1 MKNIMA
7 ERLRELRRKNGYTQK
22 YIALTIDVA
31 QSIVSQWE
39 NDTTENARIPSRD
52 NLIKLSEL
60 YGVSVDYLL
69 GGTNNNYDENG
80 IEKLSFDEMRLI
92 DDYRSL
98 NAQGKESVRQFVY
111 MALAVYKKSSDLPG
125 VERATS

>member
-1 MKNIMA
+1 MKNDISS
-7 ERLRELRRKNGYTQK
+7 RLIELRLSNRYSQK
-22 YIALTIDVA
+22 YVA
-31 QSIVSQWE
+31 ISIGVTQPVISSWE
-39 NDTTENARIPSRD
+39 TNITSPSKD
-52 NLIKLSEL
+52 NLLKLAEL
-60 YGVSVDYLL
+60 YGVSVDYIL
-69 GGTNNNYDENG
+69 GNSNEDNTDSGKNT
-80 IEKLSFDEMRLI
+80 LSADEMRLI